1 MWKIFPIYSFLYL
14 FQRKWLIVEEK
25 SYLSIFWNFQT
36 QFCPQNHSHFFLFPW
51 DYQKLSKIFIL
62 QEKFVSSWI
71 YLEESLLKPLDII
84 IFALKMKLTLSTTHI
99 TKVKN
104 TLNMHNDRKVNK
116 LSETFCFWKLLG
128 IRFSWLIYIFV
139 YWVIFELNQKFCD
152 IFFTK
157 RCYKIV
163 NNFGLLQYYD
173 SKNSEIIDYIIVK
186 EASSLTS
193 SSGWFIQAYLTFCI
207 HRKR

>member
-36 QFCPQNHSHFFLFPW
+36 QFYPQNHSPFFFVCLR
-51 DYQKLSKIFIL
+51 LSKIIQNIYFAR
-62 QEKFVSSWI
+62 ENCVFMNTSWRKFAKTI
-71 YLEESLLKPLDII
+71 GYNY
-84 IFALKMKLTLSTTHI
+84 FALKMKLTLSTTHI

-104 TLNMHNDRKVNK
+104 TLNIMYNDRKVNK

-128 IRFSWLIYIFV
+128 IRFGWLIYIFV

-157 RCYKIV
+157 FCNVVIRLWIILAYFNTMTQKI
-163 NNFGLLQYYD
+163 QR
-173 SKNSEIIDYIIVK
+173 S
-186 EASSLTS
+186 
-193 SSGWFIQAYLTFCI
+193 
-207 HRKR
+207 

>member
-1 MWKIFPIYSFLYL
+1 MHKCSWNKNFLCRHYLENVENFSHLFFSLFISKKMVNSRRKVLFVHFLEFSNPILPP
-14 FQRKWLIVEEK
+14 K
-25 SYLSIFWNFQT
+25 
-36 QFCPQNHSHFFLFPW
+36 PQPLFLFAW

-62 QEKFVSSWI
+62 QEKIVSSWI
-71 YLEESLLKPLDII
+71 HLEESLLKPLDII

-104 TLNMHNDRKVNK
+104 TLNIMYNDRKVNK

-128 IRFSWLIYIFV
+128 IRFGWLIYIFV

-157 RCYKIV
+157 FCNVVIRLWIILAYFNTMTQKI
-163 NNFGLLQYYD
+163 QR
-173 SKNSEIIDYIIVK
+173 S
-186 EASSLTS
+186 
-193 SSGWFIQAYLTFCI
+193 
-207 HRKR
+207 